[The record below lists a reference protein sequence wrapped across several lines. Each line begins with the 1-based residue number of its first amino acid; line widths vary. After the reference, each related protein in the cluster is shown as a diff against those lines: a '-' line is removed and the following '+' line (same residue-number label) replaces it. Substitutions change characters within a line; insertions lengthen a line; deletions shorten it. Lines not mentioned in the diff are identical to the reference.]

1 MKSKTNQYFETI
13 CANAEQEKRVAAEE
27 NPEEEKLDDDEEGE
41 VPEDDP
47 DVQDLRWF

>member
-1 MKSKTNQYFETI
+1 MKSETNQYFGTI
-13 CANAEQEKRVAAEE
+13 YANAKQEKKIAAEE
-27 NPEEEKLDDDEEGE
+27 NQEEEKLDDEEEGE